1 MGQAGREKGPT
12 AGGGLRRSAAGTV
25 LPGEMTTRSGLE
37 GDEEE
42 KEERGH
48 LGQKQLLILLRQPHT
63 HD

>member
-42 KEERGH
+42 EERGH

>member
-25 LPGEMTTRSGLE
+25 LPGEMTTRSGL

-42 KEERGH
+42 EEERGH